1 MAKFVAI
8 HKTSMMKLQPG
19 NRLMPALAIGMLIMI
34 FASVV
39 IAFMV
44 RKEQKAQIAV
54 ALKILEDGSRPV
66 ALVENTLESLF
77 IAENEFKEYALSY
90 DQDHFTNY
98 KLQISRLVQSIDALQ
113 VMVKTFNHEEKGLKT
128 HAIIEER
135 NREANSYIRLKRLTD
150 SIMIISANIEMVPF
164 EKPNDVFALKKI
176 TSATGEIVI
185 DTLDFN
191 QSRAL
196 RKKGLLGK
204 IKTFLVGEEEQE
216 TTNSKVVVKSGQA
229 VNQDVE
235 ISETT
240 DTTFS
245 YNRFAEDIINKSNT
259 YYQRQ
264 LRSQL
269 ERRKQLRDSEIRL
282 VRLNGALMTE
292 IREILVSLKGAI
304 QNNIRADQSQSTTTI
319 ARSTNILQNVLLMA
333 ITAAI
338 MLAIATAW
346 MIYKNQGYQA
356 RIIESR
362 HQALAE
368 AAEKRRFLAYMSH
381 EFRTPLSSVSG
392 FAEQLEQ
399 TKLSKEQLEYLS
411 GIIASSEILLTTV
424 NDILDLSKLE
434 AGKMNFMLEPFLP
447 GETINQL
454 IRAFRG
460 AAAEKGLTLVNRPLR
475 NDVVLLGD
483 EIRLRQIL
491 NNLLSN
497 AIKYTHKG
505 SVEIEAIIADNG
517 KEGHWLTVKVSD
529 TGIGIPAEHL
539 SEIFNEYTR
548 VHAESASRWVIGTGL
563 GLPVTKRLIDALGG
577 DIEVSSRVGKGS
589 ELIVRLP
596 YSRSNVDLV
605 KKQPIKSSINLKDS
619 GIKILIADD
628 NYFNILLLKSIFKR
642 TGIEVDI
649 AENGNEALE
658 QLNKGDYNMLLSDMY
673 MPGMDGLELTR
684 SIRNEKR
691 SGISQLPV
699 IMITGNVSVEAR
711 VQMKEAGVND
721 YLFKPFQQA
730 DLLGIVGKYLN

>member
-90 DQDHFTNY
+90 DQDHFINY

-176 TSATGEIVI
+176 TSASGEIVI

>member
-1 MAKFVAI
+1 
-8 HKTSMMKLQPG
+8 
-19 NRLMPALAIGMLIMI
+19 
-34 FASVV
+34 
-39 IAFMV
+39 
-44 RKEQKAQIAV
+44 
-54 ALKILEDGSRPV
+54 
-66 ALVENTLESLF
+66 
-77 IAENEFKEYALSY
+77 
-90 DQDHFTNY
+90 
-98 KLQISRLVQSIDALQ
+98 
-113 VMVKTFNHEEKGLKT
+113 
-128 HAIIEER
+128 
-135 NREANSYIRLKRLTD
+135 
-150 SIMIISANIEMVPF
+150 
-164 EKPNDVFALKKI
+164 
-176 TSATGEIVI
+176 
-185 DTLDFN
+185 
-191 QSRAL
+191 
-196 RKKGLLGK
+196 
-204 IKTFLVGEEEQE
+204 
-216 TTNSKVVVKSGQA
+216 
-229 VNQDVE
+229 
-235 ISETT
+235 
-240 DTTFS
+240 
-245 YNRFAEDIINKSNT
+245 
-259 YYQRQ
+259 
-264 LRSQL
+264 
-269 ERRKQLRDSEIRL
+269 
-282 VRLNGALMTE
+282 
-292 IREILVSLKGAI
+292 
-304 QNNIRADQSQSTTTI
+304 
-319 ARSTNILQNVLLMA
+319 LQNVLL
-333 ITAAI
+333 AAI
-338 MLAIATAW
+338 IAAILLALATAW
-346 MIYKNQGYQA
+346 MVYKNQSNQA
-356 RIIESR
+356 RIVESR
-362 HQALAE
+362 QKALAE

-392 FAEQLEQ
+392 FAEQMEQ
-399 TKLSKEQLEYLS
+399 TSLSKEQLEYLS